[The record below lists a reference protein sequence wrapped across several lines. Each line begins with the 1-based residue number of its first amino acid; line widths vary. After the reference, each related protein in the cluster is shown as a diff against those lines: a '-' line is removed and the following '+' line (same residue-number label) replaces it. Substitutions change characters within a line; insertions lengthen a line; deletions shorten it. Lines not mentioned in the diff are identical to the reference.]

1 MKSYLGLVP
10 QYEKVH
16 KKNNRISVICIVL
29 SVLLVTAIF
38 SMADMA
44 IRAQKNY
51 FIKTQGEYHISLTDI
66 DDETAA
72 LLNARI
78 DVSLCGWVLQGC
90 TGSLGGKTVSFVGA
104 NENAFTTLTEM
115 NIQTGTYPTDE
126 NEVLLNEA
134 ALNSLGLSIGD
145 TVSISIPNGSQK
157 ECFITGTFE
166 DMSSLLKAD
175 VYGVAL
181 SENGFRMI
189 ADENAKNGSTFRILF
204 KNGVSIQNA
213 IEEIKSTY
221 GLNDEQVAENTAL
234 LGLMGQSENSTM
246 QSLYIVAAFLV
257 ILVLIAGTVMIA
269 ASFNTNVLERVQFY
283 GLLRCLGA
291 SKKQVQHFVILQGIR
306 QSIKGVPIGLI
317 AGQIITW
324 CACLLLKYISLD
336 RFSEIPLFQ
345 FSWIGLI
352 AGAIIGF
359 LIVLL
364 ASLAPAKK
372 ASRVSPV
379 TAISGNMELAN
390 KRAANTKLFH
400 VETSMGIFHAL
411 SGKKNLFLMT
421 CSFAISIMMFLSFQ
435 VMVVFLNQGMPALSS
450 SAADISISKG
460 NTYLNNSLIQE
471 INSISGVDKVYGRM
485 EQSDL
490 TASYNDESG
499 TVTLV
504 SYDDIQFKWAKDD
517 LNNGSITPAQENEGY
532 VLVTYYDGM
541 TWNVGDTVILS
552 TAKGNKQV
560 TIAGILSTINA
571 QNSAGSNGYM
581 ICSEDTFSDIIGNPG
596 YTTIDIQLSGKGNDD
611 TVNSIK
617 NLLTSDSFISDKRLS
632 NSESQ
637 SSYYT
642 GAIFIYG
649 FLIIIA
655 LITVFNIFNSMNA
668 SVASR
673 TRQYGIMRSIGMGTN
688 QLYKMIA
695 AEAITYAVLGCI
707 VGCVLGLPLNKMM
720 FLFLITDKWG
730 IDWSIPVSSLLLIV
744 LLCLISAAIAIGR
757 PIKQISKMAIVDT
770 VKVQQ

>member
-1 MKSYLGLVP
+1 
-10 QYEKVH
+10 
-16 KKNNRISVICIVL
+16 
-29 SVLLVTAIF
+29 
-38 SMADMA
+38 MADMA

-157 ECFITGTFE
+157 EYFITGTFE

-372 ASRVSPV
+372 RPECRLLRQLAEIWNLR
-379 TAISGNMELAN
+379 IKELQTQN
-390 KRAANTKLFH
+390 F
-400 VETSMGIFHAL
+400 SM
-411 SGKKNLFLMT
+411 
-421 CSFAISIMMFLSFQ
+421 
-435 VMVVFLNQGMPALSS
+435 
-450 SAADISISKG
+450 
-460 NTYLNNSLIQE
+460 
-471 INSISGVDKVYGRM
+471 
-485 EQSDL
+485 
-490 TASYNDESG
+490 
-499 TVTLV
+499 
-504 SYDDIQFKWAKDD
+504 
-517 LNNGSITPAQENEGY
+517 
-532 VLVTYYDGM
+532 
-541 TWNVGDTVILS
+541 
-552 TAKGNKQV
+552 
-560 TIAGILSTINA
+560 
-571 QNSAGSNGYM
+571 
-581 ICSEDTFSDIIGNPG
+581 
-596 YTTIDIQLSGKGNDD
+596 
-611 TVNSIK
+611 
-617 NLLTSDSFISDKRLS
+617 
-632 NSESQ
+632 
-637 SSYYT
+637 
-642 GAIFIYG
+642 
-649 FLIIIA
+649 
-655 LITVFNIFNSMNA
+655 
-668 SVASR
+668 
-673 TRQYGIMRSIGMGTN
+673 
-688 QLYKMIA
+688 
-695 AEAITYAVLGCI
+695 
-707 VGCVLGLPLNKMM
+707 
-720 FLFLITDKWG
+720 
-730 IDWSIPVSSLLLIV
+730 
-744 LLCLISAAIAIGR
+744 
-757 PIKQISKMAIVDT
+757 
-770 VKVQQ
+770 